1 MGRPPP
7 HPHQVPPPLHP
18 PHNFMAPPPDFVSLQ
33 GTSLGAVGSQRSG
46 ETQSTTNNPLSRNTN
61 GTMGQIPHLQQ
72 VNIPYIGLAETV
84 LEANLGIKIVPC
96 NLYEF
101 MIHINISFIES

>member
-18 PHNFMAPPPDFVSLQ
+18 PHNFIAPPPDFVSLQ

-46 ETQSTTNNPLSRNTN
+46 ETHTTTNNPLSRNAN

-72 VNIPYIGLAETV
+72 VII
-84 LEANLGIKIVPC
+84 
-96 NLYEF
+96 LYMGFTEI
-101 MIHINISFIES
+101 MLRPNSM